1 MRDIRFRGKNII
13 TNKWVYGHYMEQPND
28 FEEEGGY
35 FKPIGIGS
43 FISDCNLL
51 GRNLF
56 AVDSETIGQYTG
68 LKDIYNK
75 EIYEGDILNV
85 DKNYSGSYTP
95 TYVLFY
101 KGTFMVQVVHK
112 MNVPFLLADNV
123 GVYEII
129 GNKYENAELLEEK

>member
-1 MRDIRFRGKNII
+1 MREYKFRAWEKNTKKMYDRVLAGNGDPCSIVWDCDR
-13 TNKWVYGHYMEQPND
+13 KDWLHFDECS
-28 FEEEGGY
+28 GY
-35 FKPIGIGS
+35 IM
-43 FISDCNLL
+43 
-51 GRNLF
+51 
-56 AVDSETIGQYTG
+56 QYTG

-112 MNVPFLLADNV
+112 MNAPFPLADNV
-123 GVYEII
+123 GIYEII
-129 GNKYENAELLEEK
+129 GNIYENAELLEY